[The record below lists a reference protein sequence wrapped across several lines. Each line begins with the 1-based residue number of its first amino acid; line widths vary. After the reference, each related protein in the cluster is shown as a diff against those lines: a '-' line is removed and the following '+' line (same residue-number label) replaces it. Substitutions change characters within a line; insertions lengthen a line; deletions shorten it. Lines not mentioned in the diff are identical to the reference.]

1 MFRVDKALINPNIA
15 RTIRFT
21 PTLFEWIKNV
31 SERENMSFN
40 QVVLQ
45 CCKNAMEEDCEVTNN
60 IAEDKRGE

>member
-21 PTLFEWIKNV
+21 PTLFDWIKQV
-31 SERENMSFN
+31 SEREDMSFN

-45 CCKNAMEEDCEVTNN
+45 CCKNAMEEDCNDVSN
-60 IAEDKRGE
+60 ITADKPGK